1 QILNKN
7 KNVIMVK
14 YGKQIEY
21 KNSFK
26 NWAVLQSLNHPEMSA
41 IQLFEKAGF
50 NRNIIRSRSAES
62 RIRYWKGNYFKNK
75 EIYNENPTIFQN
87 ESLEKQNNTLILLL
101 ISKFESLINVLSKR
115 L

>member
-1 QILNKN
+1 MKTRGYTEAEIQILNKN

-41 IQLFEKAGF
+41 IQIFEKAGF
-50 NRNIIRSRSAES
+50 NRNII
-62 RIRYWKGNYFKNK
+62 
-75 EIYNENPTIFQN
+75 
-87 ESLEKQNNTLILLL
+87 
-101 ISKFESLINVLSKR
+101 
-115 L
+115 